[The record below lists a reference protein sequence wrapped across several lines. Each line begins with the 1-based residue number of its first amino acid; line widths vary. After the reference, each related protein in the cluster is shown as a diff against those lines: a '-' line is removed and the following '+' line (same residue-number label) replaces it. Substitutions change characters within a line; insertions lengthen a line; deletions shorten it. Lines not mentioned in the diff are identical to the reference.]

1 MITLGN
7 AGCAVVNDLFKS
19 TENRV
24 TVHSMAIVLIHDGH
38 PSTWCILVDTN
49 TPTEVVIP
57 HLVVSLG
64 DFSTVVTQ
72 QGALFCDTILTA
84 TFDTFPYVLDHV
96 LGGGDLEA
104 NIKIAQPELYEA
116 RRSLD
121 TLDTCDGS
129 SSETFRSLEAIGNNP
144 LSPRI
149 EVHDILAANER
160 YAVTRRLTESYDI
173 VDPHQDW
180 PILSP
185 ASKSTAND
193 K

>member
-1 MITLGN
+1 M
-7 AGCAVVNDLFKS
+7 
-19 TENRV
+19 
-24 TVHSMAIVLIHDGH
+24 
-38 PSTWCILVDTN
+38 
-49 TPTEVVIP
+49 
-57 HLVVSLG
+57 SLG
-64 DFSTVVTQ
+64 DLSTVVTQ
-72 QGALFCDTILTA
+72 QGALFSDAKLTA
-84 TFDTFPYVLDHV
+84 TFNTFPYVLDHV

-104 NIKIAQPELYEA
+104 KIKIAQPELYEA
-116 RRSLD
+116 KRSLD

-149 EVHDILAANER
+149 EVHDILAANKK